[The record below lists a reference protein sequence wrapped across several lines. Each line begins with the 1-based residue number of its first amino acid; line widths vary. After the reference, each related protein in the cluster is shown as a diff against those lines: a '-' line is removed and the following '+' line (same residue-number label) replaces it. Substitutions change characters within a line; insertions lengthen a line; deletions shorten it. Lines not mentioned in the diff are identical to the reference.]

1 MLYSLVQEKSS
12 KSSTEDMN
20 DPTSHVI
27 EVAGGHKIS
36 AKKVSVS
43 TISVTFT
50 DEIDA
55 YTNHS
60 SEHCSTNHGDR
71 TAVIDLLAF
80 SGSSQ
85 YNNEEFETQNEDKD
99 IPENLGAE
107 NIDPYSKKNS
117 KNVVNI
123 CNGSL
128 SNQTVHGVKHIC
140 NNSSNKDKNQ
150 YDTISKIPPTLLAS
164 NQHQFIINS
173 NRQDSK
179 NSITLNHRYREDDGG
194 HGTEL
199 KVYRYDGWQSG
210 LSHTGCNGTKSTLV

>member
-1 MLYSLVQEKSS
+1 M
-12 KSSTEDMN
+12 
-20 DPTSHVI
+20 
-27 EVAGGHKIS
+27 G
-36 AKKVSVS
+36 

-60 SEHCSTNHGDR
+60 SEHCNTNHGDR

-80 SGSSQ
+80 SGSSLF
-85 YNNEEFETQNEDKD
+85 NNEEFETQSKDKD
-99 IPENLGAE
+99 ISENLGAE
-107 NIDPYSKKNS
+107 NIDPYSKKNG
-117 KNVVNI
+117 KNGVNI
-123 CNGSL
+123 CNGIL
-128 SNQTVHGVKHIC
+128 SNQTTQGVKHIC
-140 NNSSNKDKNQ
+140 NNSSNKDKDQ
-150 YDTISKIPPTLLAS
+150 YDTISSIPPTLLAS
-164 NQHQFIINS
+164 HQDQFIINS

-199 KVYRYDGWQSG
+199 RVYRYDGWQSG